1 MLSNHTFWISTYFC
15 PGVWTHL
22 LFLLFPVVT
31 DTSIVI
37 NQTSSNGTLYGGST
51 AAFILHEIIFPP
63 SLHVNDALLCFLSS
77 FVLFLLPF
85 HFGWNHLTIS
95 GCFYLGFMQK
105 AVPPVVVCITDCFFY
120 HMSNDCINYHLCNC
134 SSHWAELNVMSVM
147 PHGFNSCEN
156 PLFAYFYASEQILRP
171 LWGLGETND

>member
-1 MLSNHTFWISTYFC
+1 MDIYILLSRSMNTSALSVVPSCYWHQYSHQSDQFKWNSVRWVHSSFYFTWNH
-15 PGVWTHL
+15 
-22 LFLLFPVVT
+22 
-31 DTSIVI
+31 
-37 NQTSSNGTLYGGST
+37 
-51 AAFILHEIIFPP
+51 FPP

-95 GCFYLGFMQK
+95 GCFYSGFMQK
-105 AVPPVVVCITDCFFY
+105 AVSPVVVCITDCFFY

>member
-1 MLSNHTFWISTYFC
+1 
-15 PGVWTHL
+15 
-22 LFLLFPVVT
+22 
-31 DTSIVI
+31 
-37 NQTSSNGTLYGGST
+37 
-51 AAFILHEIIFPP
+51 
-63 SLHVNDALLCFLSS
+63 
-77 FVLFLLPF
+77 
-85 HFGWNHLTIS
+85 
-95 GCFYLGFMQK
+95 MQK